1 MTNAFVRKLMGFGP
15 LTDADRAWL
24 ETVTKLSYEVGTD
37 TDIIREGDNPD
48 RVHVILEGFAARYKV
63 TFEGKRQLF
72 GYLIPGDFCDLHVA
86 VLRRMDHSIATLT
99 PCVVATLPTETVAEL
114 TETRPALARAFWWCS
129 LVDEA
134 TLREWLLNMGQRPAA
149 QGLAHLFCEL
159 HARLEAVGLT
169 DDGHFDLP
177 VTQVELADTMGLSFV
192 HVNRSLAELR
202 KQNLVTLRDNKIVI
216 PHVGRLKA
224 YAGFD
229 PSYLHIR
236 VPAGGDD

>member
-1 MTNAFVRKLMGFGP
+1 MCPQNA
-15 LTDADRAWL
+15 W
-24 ETVTKLSYEVGTD
+24 
-37 TDIIREGDNPD
+37 
-48 RVHVILEGFAARYKV
+48 
-63 TFEGKRQLF
+63 
-72 GYLIPGDFCDLHVA
+72 
-86 VLRRMDHSIATLT
+86 
-99 PCVVATLPTETVAEL
+99 
-114 TETRPALARAFWWCS
+114 
-129 LVDEA
+129 
-134 TLREWLLNMGQRPAA
+134 A

-202 KQNLVTLRDNKIVI
+202 KQNLATLRDNKIVI

-236 VPAGGDD
+236 VPAGGND